1 MVNNP
6 MMRQKYGNFLEGVLL
21 FSDGISSL
29 KQFTFFGERSFSY
42 EYMLQHDATN
52 VNHTQKVFS
61 QSFLFTPGGG
71 SLSHIPIFGCLLNIV
86 FLDDKLRSED
96 SEEAT
101 FTYCTLPLPM
111 AEQDLGSVIHI
122 LDLVAL

>member
-1 MVNNP
+1 M
-6 MMRQKYGNFLEGVLL
+6 
-21 FSDGISSL
+21 
-29 KQFTFFGERSFSY
+29 
-42 EYMLQHDATN
+42 
-52 VNHTQKVFS
+52 
-61 QSFLFTPGGG
+61 
-71 SLSHIPIFGCLLNIV
+71 SHIPIFGCLLNIV
-86 FLDDKLRSED
+86 FPDDKLRSED